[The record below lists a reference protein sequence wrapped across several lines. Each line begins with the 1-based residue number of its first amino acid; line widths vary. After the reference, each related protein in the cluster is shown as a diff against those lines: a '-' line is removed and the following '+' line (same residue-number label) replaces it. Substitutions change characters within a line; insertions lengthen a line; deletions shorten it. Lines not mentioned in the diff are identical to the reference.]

1 MIAPKI
7 VKAIREAEINAIIK
21 ACENN
26 SRNDEQLRDVLDWC
40 KLHPNEFGKL
50 LSFCIQQTTKKT
62 NMTYDLIKLAKEC
75 PDITVSIKLNDLLEA
90 NNLLIAETKRELE
103 QAITDQEAETYPSRD
118 KVMEILGV
126 SSSTLWRWHK
136 IGYLVP
142 LNVGG
147 KRRRYRMSD
156 VKRILEGK

>member
-50 LSFCIQQTTKKT
+50 LSFCIQQTTKKLT
-62 NMTYDLIKLAKEC
+62 
-75 PDITVSIKLNDLLEA
+75 
-90 NNLLIAETKRELE
+90 
-103 QAITDQEAETYPSRD
+103 
-118 KVMEILGV
+118 
-126 SSSTLWRWHK
+126 
-136 IGYLVP
+136 
-142 LNVGG
+142 
-147 KRRRYRMSD
+147 
-156 VKRILEGK
+156 